1 MSEFGASGKGSGR
14 WAGRPK
20 LAAPAYDLPAGVYT
34 VRATSVGGR
43 TGSRDDVR
51 VTSSG
56 ESVYVM
62 TLYPPE
68 WPR

>member
-1 MSEFGASGKGSGR
+1 MNDFGASGKRSGWR
-14 WAGRPK
+14 AGRLK
-20 LAAPAYDLPAGVYT
+20 LAAPAYDLAAGVYT
-34 VRATSVGGR
+34 VRATSVGGW
-43 TGSRDDVR
+43 TGSGDDVR

-68 WPR
+68 